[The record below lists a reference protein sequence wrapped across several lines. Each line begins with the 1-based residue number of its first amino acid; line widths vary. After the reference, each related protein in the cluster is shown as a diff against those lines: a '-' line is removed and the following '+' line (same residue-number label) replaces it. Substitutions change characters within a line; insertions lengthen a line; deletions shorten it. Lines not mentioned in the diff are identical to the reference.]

1 MTKATFYRKQ
11 GKKYV
16 PVTYYD
22 SELDNSWHEGAH
34 LVIVE
39 PNTTIRR
46 VGINPDFATVIA
58 AASYARDAM
67 ANAIFEASKFRPVD
81 QPLTQE
87 QLDAWHQM
95 EKVMG
100 SRLYTLTS
108 TSAYDVVDAGIEA
121 MTKRANELLENPAV
135 KRAWDNF
142 MMVCQLTK

>member
-1 MTKATFYRKQ
+1 MTKATFYRRQ
-11 GKKYV
+11 GRKYV

>member
-39 PNTTIRR
+39 PNTTIQR

>member
-1 MTKATFYRKQ
+1 MTKETFYRRQ
-11 GKKYV
+11 GKRYV
-16 PVTYYD
+16 PITYYD
-22 SELDNSWHEGAH
+22 SELDASWHEGAH

-46 VGINPDFATVIA
+46 FSIDPDFATLIA
-58 AASYARDAM
+58 AASYARDDM
-67 ANAIFEASKFRPVD
+67 ANAIHEASKFRPID
-81 QPLTQE
+81 QPLSQE

-108 TSAYDVVDAGIEA
+108 ASAYDVVDAGIEA
-121 MTKRANELLENPAV
+121 MTKHANKLLENPAV

-142 MMVCQLTK
+142 MTVCQLTK

>member
-1 MTKATFYRKQ
+1 MAKATFYRRQ
-11 GKKYV
+11 GRKYV

-22 SELDNSWHEGAH
+22 SDLDNSWHEGVH

-46 VGINPDFATVIA
+46 FNIDPDFATTIA

-67 ANAIFEASKFRPVD
+67 ASAVFEASKFRSAEE
-81 QPLTQE
+81 PLTQE
-87 QLDAWHQM
+87 QLDAWYQM

-100 SRLYTLTS
+100 SRLHTLTS
-108 TSAYDVVDAGIEA
+108 VSAYDVVDAGIEA
-121 MTKRANELLENPAV
+121 MTKRAQHLLENPAV